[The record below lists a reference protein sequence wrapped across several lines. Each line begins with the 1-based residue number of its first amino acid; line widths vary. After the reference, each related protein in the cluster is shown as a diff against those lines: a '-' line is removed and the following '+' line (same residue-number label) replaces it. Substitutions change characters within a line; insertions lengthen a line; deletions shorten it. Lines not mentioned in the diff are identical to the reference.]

1 MTFWIALCAVVLCFV
16 IIQAFRYS
24 VNKGH
29 IAISATAIFLLFIV
43 VIIILIVVVP
53 TYVRSVL
60 FYEDFIYLKKEVAK
74 LNGNQEYAC
83 LADVVNM
90 NFKLEQYQRK
100 INFFMP
106 YDKRIKE
113 LTFITLKEYNIND
126 YIWWR

>member
-16 IIQAFRYS
+16 IIQAFRYA

-29 IAISATAIFLLFIV
+29 IVLSPTVIFLLFIAI
-43 VIIILIVVVP
+43 IIILIVVVP
-53 TYVRSVL
+53 TYIRSVL
-60 FYEDFIYLKKEVAK
+60 FYEDFIYLKKEVTK